1 MREPIMENRVIAR
14 RLREYA
20 RYLEGQDENLYRVKA
35 YRNAAAVMESL
46 RRQACDLF
54 AEGGRA
60 RLEALPGIGEH
71 LSYTLE
77 ALIRTGEFHT
87 MHSPREFLSPQ
98 RVAVGL
104 PVSSADSTMTER
116 QTSSDTLFPKSSKA
130 CSVTS
135 ACCSG

>member
-1 MREPIMENRVIAR
+1 MDNRIIAR

-20 RYLEGQDENLYRVKA
+20 RYLDVQNKNLYRVKA
-35 YRNAAAVMESL
+35 YRNAAAVVESL
-46 RRQACDLF
+46 SCQLSALL

-77 ALIRTGEFHT
+77 SLIRTGEFHT
-87 MHSPREFLSPQ
+87 VHTTRQFLSPE
-98 RVAVGL
+98 RIAASL
-104 PVSSADSTMTER
+104 PVMATGSTMTVR
-116 QTSSDTLFPKSSKA
+116 DDGSLFSASHES
-130 CSVTS
+130 CSATS